1 MLTKH
6 VRSKEQIYIIFSLN
20 QEYYDYYEII
30 ENEKKKLL
38 VRKKKKKY
46 YFNNLL
52 PGELLLFKYN
62 DYLNVTENDL
72 IFHYEVNNNNNING
86 TVLKSCATDGWYLKS

>member
-1 MLTKH
+1 
-6 VRSKEQIYIIFSLN
+6 
-20 QEYYDYYEII
+20 
-30 ENEKKKLL
+30 
-38 VRKKKKKY
+38 
-46 YFNNLL
+46 L